1 MNYQENEQRGEQG
14 SSQQNQNWDPQ
25 NKRTEGMEDGR
36 SQNEQEQGGSL
47 NDEEEN
53 LNAGVTD
60 QYDQDETGG
69 RQYDSEER
77 QQNDQDDWNENR
89 ENTEERDEDERD
101 SSLI

>member
-1 MNYQENEQRGEQG
+1 
-14 SSQQNQNWDPQ
+14 
-25 NKRTEGMEDGR
+25 MEDGR
-36 SQNEQEQGGSL
+36 NQNEQEESGSL

-60 QYDQDETGG
+60 QYDQDETGD

-77 QQNDQDDWNENR
+77 QQNDQDDWNENAD
-89 ENTEERDEDERD
+89 NTTDQRDEDERD